1 MHSCIIPHTFI
12 HTHVHHVLTVPR
24 RRFIDA
30 WTSKL
35 LRLESSSQS
44 ALLPPDAFRR
54 SVPVEEH
61 PSPDPVGKGGASL
74 VDYVQECRHSLIY
87 DDYVKTQC
95 PARQR
100 KGAGRVYFLEQI
112 HALTTQETGGL
123 VLGYIIPAYYCSGA
137 QDIIQYGA
145 RAARP
150 ISAH

>member
-12 HTHVHHVLTVPR
+12 HIHVHHVLTVPR

-44 ALLPPDAFRR
+44 ALLPPDAFRG

-61 PSPDPVGKGGASL
+61 PSPDPVEKGGGASPA
-74 VDYVQECRHSLIY
+74 DYVQECRHPLIY
-87 DDYVKTQC
+87 YDYLKTQV

-100 KGAGRVYFLEQI
+100 
-112 HALTTQETGGL
+112 
-123 VLGYIIPAYYCSGA
+123 
-137 QDIIQYGA
+137 
-145 RAARP
+145 
-150 ISAH
+150 